1 MPARNRKLCPEWPL
15 LQIIMI
21 DKYIFT
27 VLIATILAAGCSPS
41 ADKDETISQTVS
53 KQIDKTQDTAKDVA
67 MDLKAYTF
75 EKKAD
80 FMATMNKQQ
89 AGLEKQI
96 GEISK
101 QIGNSSDTVKI
112 VAMAKVNALREHSAQ
127 LSKQIGEIAGATPTT
142 WDGIKT
148 ETQNA
153 YLTVKD

>member
-1 MPARNRKLCPEWPL
+1 
-15 LQIIMI
+15 MI
-21 DKYIFT
+21 SKYIT
-27 VLIATILAAGCSPS
+27 SVLIVTAFAVGCSPTS
-41 ADKDETISQTVS
+41 DKEKETAQTVT
-53 KQIDKTQDTAKDVA
+53 KQIDKVEDAVTEAA

-80 FMATMNKQQ
+80 FMTTMNKQQ
-89 AGLEKQI
+89 AELEKQI

-153 YLTVKD
+153 YLTVKDAVSESRQWFEEKV

>member
-1 MPARNRKLCPEWPL
+1 
-15 LQIIMI
+15 MI

-96 GEISK
+96 QELSAKIDK
-101 QIGNSSDTVKI
+101 SSEAVRTETKPKL
-112 VAMAKVNALREHSAQ
+112 AALREHSSQ
-127 LSKQIGEIAGATPTT
+127 LSKQIGEIAKATPST
-142 WDGIKT
+142 WDSIKAET
-148 ETQNA
+148 EKV
-153 YLTVKD
+153 YISVKDAVVASGQWISEKV